1 MTDLGIVDDED
12 ASYLDID
19 HILME
24 EQKLS
29 CQAKLDLIDLDFRR
43 QKEGN
48 TALLM
53 AVIFFEANCYFTNFL
68 QTYKKV
74 KKLICLYGWLRN

>member
-48 TALLM
+48 VNDIYT
-53 AVIFFEANCYFTNFL
+53 FSGQFL
-68 QTYKKV
+68 SH
-74 KKLICLYGWLRN
+74 